1 MDGKVPTPLGFG
13 ALTSTS
19 GDEHVQSLPTVNDG
33 GICSRCEEL
42 LTDDQVSARR
52 SSGDFK
58 TECYFTS
65 FGSGLRATDSFDI
78 DTSAILSA
86 QETR

>member
-1 MDGKVPTPLGFG
+1 M
-13 ALTSTS
+13 
-19 GDEHVQSLPTVNDG
+19 VNDG
-33 GICSRCEEL
+33 GICSGCEEL
-42 LTDDQVSARR
+42 LTDDHVSARR

-58 TECYFTS
+58 TECYFS